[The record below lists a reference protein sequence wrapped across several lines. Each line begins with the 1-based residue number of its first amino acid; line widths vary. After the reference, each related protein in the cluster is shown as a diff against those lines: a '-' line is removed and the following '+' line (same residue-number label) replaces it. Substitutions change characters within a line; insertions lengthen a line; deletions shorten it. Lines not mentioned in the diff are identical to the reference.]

1 METKVCRTCGEAVP
15 LNGFYKGGTGKPKPD
30 CKECTKKAQR
40 AKNDRLKQRSLEEA
54 ITKTEK
60 RCNGCGQTL
69 PVAQF
74 GIALVNPDGLKPIC
88 KPCEATRSK
97 TWVGQKP
104 ERMQAA
110 RDRAKNWREDN
121 PERFREQVAK
131 WERENPEKHRA
142 TLLRAYKKYRA
153 SEHGQQKRREFQ
165 KKLNETGLGA
175 AYKRK
180 RDAVKLQATP
190 AWYDLEQVKPI
201 YEQAAVLSEATGQ
214 PWEVDHIDPLQG
226 ELVCGLH
233 VAANLT
239 PTTRSEN
246 RAKIN
251 KFTPYRIDAD
261 GNRYELSGE
270 EWLIIK

>member
-1 METKVCRTCGEAVP
+1 M
-15 LNGFYKGGTGKPKPD
+15 
-30 CKECTKKAQR
+30 
-40 AKNDRLKQRSLEEA
+40 
-54 ITKTEK
+54 
-60 RCNGCGQTL
+60 
-69 PVAQF
+69 
-74 GIALVNPDGLKPIC
+74 
-88 KPCEATRSK
+88 
-97 TWVGQKP
+97 
-104 ERMQAA
+104 A
-110 RDRAKNWREDN
+110 RDKAKNWRKTILRDSVSWQISG
-121 PERFREQVAK
+121 RETLKAQG
-131 WERENPEKHRA
+131 

-165 KKLNETGLGA
+165 KRLNETGLGA

-239 PTTRSEN
+239 PPQGLRTGRKSTSSRPIGLTLTATATSV
-246 RAKIN
+246 R
-251 KFTPYRIDAD
+251 
-261 GNRYELSGE
+261 
-270 EWLIIK
+270 